1 MSELITQVKELHQ
14 KVNDKGIPHA
24 VRGGAG
30 CSAASADITAKRELG
45 SAQMAALNAACRRAL
60 TEGAYDV
67 RAYFGVR
74 ESRAILTGSWLDDAP
89 EASVAVVKS
98 YFGNDQVFDAMLKSH
113 EAPCNE
119 RNVR

>member
-1 MSELITQVKELHQ
+1 MCRKVLLSELITQVKELHQ
-14 KVNDKGIPHA
+14 KVNDKC
-24 VRGGAG
+24 AG
-30 CSAASADITAKRELG
+30 CSAASTDITEKRELG